1 MPKWIKKTEKFVDKI
16 VDIQQFLSNMFLIF
30 IMLIISL
37 DVLGRNILNKPLKG
51 TYELTEL
58 GAALLVFFA
67 LAITHRVGDHITID
81 FVVERFSEKAQNII
95 KGIIDI
101 VIAIILVVMSVQ
113 IFDNGLRMMDRS
125 STTTDLSIPVYP
137 FLFIITF
144 TLIIFALTAIFKAI
158 HYFGSVVN
166 KNES

>member
-16 VDIQQFLSNMFLIF
+16 VDIQQFLSNIFLIF

>member
-30 IMLIISL
+30 IMVIISL

-81 FVVERFSEKAQNII
+81 FVLERFSEKAQNII
-95 KGIIDI
+95 KGIVDI

-125 STTTDLSIPVYP
+125 STTTDLAIPVYP